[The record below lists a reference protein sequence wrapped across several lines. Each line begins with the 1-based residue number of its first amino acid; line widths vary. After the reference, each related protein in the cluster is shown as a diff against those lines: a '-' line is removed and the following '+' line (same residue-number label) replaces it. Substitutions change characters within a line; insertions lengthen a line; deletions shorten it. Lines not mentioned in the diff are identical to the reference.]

1 MLVETNKIDNEQ
13 LNRPLLEV
21 KGLRIEGLSEKGW
34 QEIVRGVNLQL
45 KRGEILGLIG
55 ESGAGKSTIGLA
67 AMGFARDGCR
77 ITAGEIIFDGIE
89 LSSAPENEK
98 RKLRG
103 TRISYVAQSAAAA
116 FNPAHRLLDQFAEGP
131 VDHGVMPRAKAK
143 EKGRAL
149 YRSLD
154 LPDPENIGERWP
166 HQVSGG
172 QLQRMMV
179 AMAMSCSPDLIIFD
193 EPTTALDVTTQIEV
207 LKTIKEIVTDSNVAA
222 LYITHDLAVVAQLA
236 DQLMVLRYGN
246 LVEVNST
253 GQILEAPKE
262 DYTRAL
268 LDART
273 RHEKT
278 TAQFKDS
285 STLLSIDSVT
295 AGYGKGPDVLQEVS
309 VSVERGRTVA
319 VVGESGS
326 GKSTLARVI
335 TGLLPPRSGEIL
347 FQGELLPHALA
358 QRTKQQLRKAQ
369 MIYQLPDVALN
380 PRQRVRDIVGRPL
393 SFYLGLRGK
402 ELERRIIE
410 LLEQIELSETYINRL
425 PDELSGGEKQ
435 RICIARALAAEPEL
449 IICDEVTSALDT
461 IVAKAILDL
470 LQRLQYELQLTY
482 LFISHDIDTVA
493 SIADRVVVLYAGRVA
508 EQGSKSAVFQPPFH
522 PYTRLLLSSVPEMKL
537 DWLEKTLSTRE
548 AQAGI
553 AREVK
558 ITERGC
564 PFAERCPVAIP
575 EICVRDRPPLQ
586 TPASGHV
593 FACQHAPEMLLDYS
607 A

>member
-1 MLVETNKIDNEQ
+1 MLTETNKIDDEQ

-34 QEIVRGVNLQL
+34 QEIVRGVDLQL

-67 AMGFARDGCR
+67 SMGYARDGCR
-77 ITAGEIIFDGIE
+77 ITDGEIIFDGIE

-131 VDHGVMPRAKAK
+131 VDHGVMSRREAK

-154 LPDPENIGERWP
+154 LPDPDNIGERWP

-179 AMAMSCSPDLIIFD
+179 AMAMSCGPDLIVFD

-207 LKTIKEIVTDSNVAA
+207 LKTIKEIVIDRNVAA
-222 LYITHDLAVVAQLA
+222 IYITHDLAVVAQLA

-253 GQILEAPKE
+253 GQILESPKE

-268 LDART
+268 LDARS

-278 TAQFKDS
+278 TAEINNPES
-285 STLLSIDSVT
+285 LLNIDSVT
-295 AGYGKGPDVLQEVS
+295 AGYGKGTDVLQEVS

-335 TGLLPPRSGEIL
+335 TGLLPPRSGEIS
-347 FQGELLPHALA
+347 FQEELLPPALA
-358 QRTKQQLRKAQ
+358 QRTKQHLRKVQ

-380 PRQRVRDIVGRPL
+380 PRQRVRDVIGRPL
-393 SFYLGLRGK
+393 SFYLGLQGK
-402 ELERRIIE
+402 ECERRTIE
-410 LLEQIELSETYINRL
+410 LLEQIELSETYIDRL

-435 RICIARALAAEPEL
+435 RICIARALAAKPEL

-470 LQRLQYELQLTY
+470 LQRLQHELQLTY

-493 SIADRVVVLYAGRVA
+493 SIADQVVVLYAGRVA
-508 EQGSKSAVFQPPFH
+508 EQGSKLAVFQPPFH
-522 PYTRLLLSSVPEMKL
+522 PYTKLLLSSVPEMKL

-564 PFAERCPVAIP
+564 PFVERCPEAIP
-575 EICVRDRPPLQ
+575 DICVNDRPPLQ
-586 TPASGHV
+586 TPSSGHLL
-593 FACQHAPEMLLDYS
+593 ACQHSPQDLT
-607 A
+607 

>member
-13 LNRPLLEV
+13 LIRPLLEV

-67 AMGFARDGCR
+67 AMGYARDGCR

-131 VDHGVMPRAKAK
+131 VDHGVMSRTKAK

-179 AMAMSCSPDLIIFD
+179 AMAMSCGPDLIIFD

-402 ELERRIIE
+402 ERERRIIE
-410 LLEQIELSETYINRL
+410 LLEQIELSETFINRL

-586 TPASGHV
+586 TLASGHV
-593 FACQHAPEMLLDYS
+593 FACQHAPEMLLDHS